1 MNDKSEAPKKQESS
15 PVPILGLFL
24 TLFWVLAGNCALI
37 FIAYSIG
44 FRKNIEP
51 ALYAILYVLNV
62 LALMAARYLDIR
74 FCQGNTTEGEPAT
87 LEHWMVYTRK
97 LFIIAFLIL
106 IVVLLIRVFVV
117 I

>member
-1 MNDKSEAPKKQESS
+1 MNDKPKTQKKQDPP

-24 TLFWVLAGNCALI
+24 TLFWVLAGNCSLI
-37 FIAYSIG
+37 YIAYSIG

-51 ALYAILYVLNV
+51 ARYAILYVLNI

-74 FCQGNTTEGEPAT
+74 FYQGNTTEGEPAT
-87 LEHWMVYTRK
+87 LEHWMAYTRK
-97 LFIIAFLIL
+97 LFIIAFLLL
-106 IVVLLIRVFVV
+106 IVVFLVRVFIV